1 MKVMNGISSITPS
14 RRLLLASGILTV
26 ALGLSACGSGVS
38 TADNPQ
44 TVAQNV
50 VDYAGPPPST
60 DDVQSFKINLWDNVK
75 SNNRCGS
82 CHTVGGQ
89 SPAFARTDDV
99 NMAYEAANAI
109 VDLTDPA
116 NSRMVGKVAGGHNCW
131 LDSDAACGEILTTW
145 ITAWAGETAAGG
157 GRAIELK
164 PPVIKDPGNSKNF
177 PDDPATFASTVYPLL
192 TEYCSRCH
200 VSSANS
206 PQSPYFASADVNEA
220 YAAVQSKIDLDN
232 PDDSRLVIRLLDEFH
247 NCWSDCSANGN
258 EMLEAIEAL
267 AGGIEPTQI
276 DPSLVVSKALTLY
289 DGVVASGGNRYEANV
304 VGMWEFKTGQG
315 AVAYDTS
322 GVEPALNLN
331 LSGDISWFGGWG
343 IEIKGGKAQGSTS
356 SSKKLHDMIKATGE
370 YSVEAWIVPANVTQ
384 EDARIIT
391 YSAGDMAR
399 NFSLMQRLYTY
410 EHYNR
415 SSISDGNGDPRLA
428 TNADDE
434 DLQASLQHV
443 VATYDPVEG
452 RKIYVNG
459 AYTEDM
465 DGAGGGTL
473 NDWDDTFAFV
483 IGNEASNDGQWQG
496 IVRLVAIHNRT
507 MTAEQVAQN
516 FEAGVGEKFLL
527 LFYVGDVVNV
537 PESYIMFEVSQYD
550 NYSYLFNKPVFL
562 SLDPNAS
569 PDGIPVQGMLLGIN
583 GAEAQVGQV
592 YGNMDETVSAA
603 SYTETGQVLSQL
615 GTIVGLQK
623 GPDQDEFFLSFEQL
637 GAFSNVRVEA
647 LPLAPAPPPDGDPEP
662 AIGIRTFDEINATIA
677 AITTV
682 STQQTDVKQTFEI
695 VKQQLPVVENIETFS
710 SAHQVG
716 IAQLAIEYCNA
727 LVDDNALRSAYFP
740 GFDFTAAANVA
751 FNGAAQRSLVLNPL
765 ITRTLNSNVGSQP
778 DPADTRVHLDSLID
792 TLTSCGAG
800 CPAGRTATVV
810 KAVCAAAVGSA
821 PMLVQ

>member
-1 MKVMNGISSITPS
+1 MKVMNNRSSITAS
-14 RRLLLASGILTV
+14 RRLFLATSVFAAALL
-26 ALGLSACGSGVS
+26 LGACGSGVS
-38 TADNPQ
+38 TEDNPV
-44 TVAQNV
+44 TSAPTLI
-50 VDYAGPPPST
+50 DYTGPPPGT
-60 DDVQSFKINLWDNVK
+60 DDVQAFKINLWENVK
-75 SNNRCGS
+75 ANNRCGS
-82 CHTVGGQ
+82 CHTAGGQ
-89 SPAFARTDDV
+89 MPDFARTDDV
-99 NMAYEAANAI
+99 NMAYVAANTI
-109 VDLTDPA
+109 VDLNDPGA
-116 NSRMVGKVAGGHNCW
+116 SRMVAKVAGGHNCW

-164 PPVIKDPGNSKNF
+164 APVIRDPGNSKNF
-177 PDDPATFASTVYPLL
+177 PDDSTAFATTVHPLL

-200 VSSANS
+200 TSASDS

-220 YAAVQSKIDLDN
+220 YAEVQSKIDLDN
-232 PDDSRLVIRLLDEFH
+232 PADSRLVLRLREEFH
-247 NCWSDCSANGN
+247 NCWTDCAANGA
-258 EMLEAIEAL
+258 EMLAAIEAL
-267 AGGIEPTQI
+267 AGGIEPTEI

-289 DGVVASGGNRYEANV
+289 DGIVASGGNRYEANV

-343 IEIKGGKAQGSTS
+343 IDIKSGKAQGSTA
-356 SSKKLHDMIKATGE
+356 SSKKLHDMIKSTGE
-370 YSVEAWIVPANVTQ
+370 YSVEAWVVPANVTQ
-384 EDARIIT
+384 EDARIIS

-415 SSISDGNGDPRLA
+415 SSVSDGNGDPRLA

-443 VATYDPVEG
+443 VATFDPVEG

-459 AYTEDM
+459 VYTD
-465 DGAGGGTL
+465 DPDSAGGGTL

-496 IVRLVAIHNRT
+496 IVRLIAVHNRALT
-507 MTAEQVAQN
+507 PEQIHQN

-527 LFYVGDVVNV
+527 LFYVADLVEV
-537 PESYIMFEVSQYD
+537 PEAYVMLEVSQYD
-550 NYSYLFNKPVFL
+550 NYSYLFDKPMFI
-562 SLDPNAS
+562 SLDPTAA
-569 PDGIPVQGMLLGIN
+569 PDGIPVKGMRIGIN
-583 GAEAQVGQV
+583 GAEAPVGQV
-592 YGNMDETVSAA
+592 YGNMDLTISAA
-603 SYTETGQVLSQL
+603 AYGETGQTLSQL
-615 GTIVGLQK
+615 GTIIGLQK

-647 LPLAPAPPPDGDPEP
+647 LPIAPAPPPNRDPEP
-662 AIGIRTFDEINATIA
+662 VIGIRTFDEINQTIA
-677 AITTV
+677 QITAV
-682 STQQTDVKQTFEI
+682 SPQHPEVKATYET
-695 VKQQLPVVENIETFS
+695 VKQQLPVIEDIETFS

-727 LVDDNALRSAYFP
+727 LVDDTALRANYFP
-740 GFDFTAAANVA
+740 GFDFGAVPNVA
-751 FNGAAQRSLVLNPL
+751 FNGAAQRDLVLEP
-765 ITRTLNSNVGSQP
+765 IVTRTLNTNVGSQP
-778 DPADTRVHLDSLID
+778 DPADTKVHLNSLID

-800 CPAGRTATVV
+800 CPADRTETAV
-810 KAVCAAAVGSA
+810 KAVCAAAVASA

>member
-1 MKVMNGISSITPS
+1 MKVMNSTPNVTLS
-14 RRLLLASGILTV
+14 GRLLMGAGALIATLA
-26 ALGLSACGSGVS
+26 LSACGSGVS
-38 TADNPQ
+38 TEENPR
-44 TVAQNV
+44 TTTREVI
-50 VDYAGPPPST
+50 DYAGPPPNT

-75 SNNRCGS
+75 ANNRCGS
-82 CHTVGGQ
+82 CHNEGGQ
-89 SPAFARTDDV
+89 APSFARTDNV
-99 NMAYEAANAI
+99 NTAYEEANKI
-109 VDLTDPA
+109 VDLTDPGE
-116 NSRMVGKVAGGHNCW
+116 SRMVAKVAGGHNCW

-157 GRAIELK
+157 GRTIELK
-164 PPVIKDPGNSKNF
+164 APIIKDPGNSKNF
-177 PDDPATFASTVYPLL
+177 PDNSGAFAATVYPLL

-200 VSSANS
+200 TSSANS
-206 PQSPYFASADVNEA
+206 PQSPYFASADVDEA
-220 YAAVQSKIDLDN
+220 YAAVQSKIDLDT
-232 PDDSRLVIRLLDEFH
+232 PEDSRLVIRLREEFH
-247 NCWSDCSANGN
+247 NCWSDCESDGA
-258 EMLEAIEAL
+258 EMLAAIEAL

-276 DPSLVVSKALTLY
+276 DPSLVVSKALRLY

-304 VGMWEFKTGQG
+304 IGMWEFKTGQG

-343 IEIKGGKAQGSTS
+343 IEIKGGKAQGSTA

-370 YSVEAWIVPANVTQ
+370 YSIEAWIVPANVTQ

-391 YSAGDMAR
+391 YSAGDTAR

-415 SSISDGNGDPRLA
+415 SSVSDGNGDPRLA

-443 VATYDPVEG
+443 VATFDPVEG

-459 AYTEDM
+459 AYTEDL
-465 DGAGGGTL
+465 DAAGSGTL

-483 IGNEASNDGQWQG
+483 VGNEASNDGQWQG

-507 MTAEQVAQN
+507 MTAEQIAQN

-527 LFYVGDVVNV
+527 LFYVGELVNV
-537 PESYIMFEVSQYD
+537 PEAYIMFEVSQFD
-550 NYSYLFNKPVFL
+550 NYSYLFNKPMFI

-569 PDGIPVQGMLLGIN
+569 PDGIPIKGMLLGIN

-592 YGNMDETVSAA
+592 YGNMDVTVDSAN
-603 SYTETGQVLSQL
+603 YTETGQPLSPL

-647 LPLAPAPPPDGDPEP
+647 LPIAPAPPPDSDPEP
-662 AIGIRTFDEINATIA
+662 VIGIRTFDEINSTIA

-727 LVDDNALRSAYFP
+727 LVDDNVLRAAYFP
-740 GFDFTAAANVA
+740 GFNFGESVDVA
-751 FNGAAQRSLVLNPL
+751 FNGAAQRDLVLNPL
-765 ITRTLNSNVGSQP
+765 VTRTLNTNVGSQP
-778 DPADTRVHLDSLID
+778 DPADTRAHLDNLID

-800 CPAGRTATVV
+800 CPAGRTETVV
-810 KAVCAAAVGSA
+810 KAICAAAVGSA

>member
-1 MKVMNGISSITPS
+1 M
-14 RRLLLASGILTV
+14 
-26 ALGLSACGSGVS
+26 
-38 TADNPQ
+38 
-44 TVAQNV
+44 
-50 VDYAGPPPST
+50 
-60 DDVQSFKINLWDNVK
+60 
-75 SNNRCGS
+75 
-82 CHTVGGQ
+82 
-89 SPAFARTDDV
+89 
-99 NMAYEAANAI
+99 
-109 VDLTDPA
+109 
-116 NSRMVGKVAGGHNCW
+116 
-131 LDSDAACGEILTTW
+131 
-145 ITAWAGETAAGG
+145 
-157 GRAIELK
+157 
-164 PPVIKDPGNSKNF
+164 
-177 PDDPATFASTVYPLL
+177 
-192 TEYCSRCH
+192 
-200 VSSANS
+200 
-206 PQSPYFASADVNEA
+206 
-220 YAAVQSKIDLDN
+220 
-232 PDDSRLVIRLLDEFH
+232 
-247 NCWSDCSANGN
+247 
-258 EMLEAIEAL
+258 
-267 AGGIEPTQI
+267 
-276 DPSLVVSKALTLY
+276 VSKALTLY

-343 IEIKGGKAQGSTS
+343 IEIKGGKAQGSTA

-370 YSVEAWIVPANVTQ
+370 YSIEAWVVPANVAQ

-428 TNADDE
+428 TNAADE

-443 VATYDPVEG
+443 VATFDPVEG

-465 DGAGGGTL
+465 DSAGGGTL

-483 IGNEASNDGQWQG
+483 VGNEASNDGQWQG

-507 MTAEQVAQN
+507 MTPAQVAQN

-527 LFYVGDVVNV
+527 LFYVGHVVNV

-550 NYSYLFNKPVFL
+550 NYSYLFNKPVFI

-583 GAEAQVGQV
+583 GGEAQVGQV
-592 YGNMDETVSAA
+592 YGNMDVTISAA
-603 SYTETGQVLSQL
+603 SYTETGQALSQL

-637 GAFSNVRVEA
+637 GAFSNVRIEA
-647 LPLAPAPPPDGDPEP
+647 LPLAPAPPPNGDPEP

-682 STQQTDVKQTFEI
+682 SMQQSDVKQTFEI

-727 LVDDNALRSAYFP
+727 LVDDNALRAAYFP
-740 GFDFTAAANVA
+740 GFNFGAAANVA
-751 FNGAAQRSLVLNPL
+751 FNGAAQRDLVLNPL
-765 ITRTLNSNVGSQP
+765 ITRTLNTNVGSQP

-792 TLTSCGAG
+792 TLTSCGGG

>member
-1 MKVMNGISSITPS
+1 
-14 RRLLLASGILTV
+14 
-26 ALGLSACGSGVS
+26 
-38 TADNPQ
+38 
-44 TVAQNV
+44 
-50 VDYAGPPPST
+50 
-60 DDVQSFKINLWDNVK
+60 
-75 SNNRCGS
+75 
-82 CHTVGGQ
+82 
-89 SPAFARTDDV
+89 
-99 NMAYEAANAI
+99 
-109 VDLTDPA
+109 
-116 NSRMVGKVAGGHNCW
+116 
-131 LDSDAACGEILTTW
+131 
-145 ITAWAGETAAGG
+145 
-157 GRAIELK
+157 
-164 PPVIKDPGNSKNF
+164 
-177 PDDPATFASTVYPLL
+177 
-192 TEYCSRCH
+192 
-200 VSSANS
+200 
-206 PQSPYFASADVNEA
+206 
-220 YAAVQSKIDLDN
+220 
-232 PDDSRLVIRLLDEFH
+232 
-247 NCWSDCSANGN
+247 
-258 EMLEAIEAL
+258 
-267 AGGIEPTQI
+267 
-276 DPSLVVSKALTLY
+276 
-289 DGVVASGGNRYEANV
+289 
-304 VGMWEFKTGQG
+304 
-315 AVAYDTS
+315 
-322 GVEPALNLN
+322 
-331 LSGDISWFGGWG
+331 
-343 IEIKGGKAQGSTS
+343 
-356 SSKKLHDMIKATGE
+356 
-370 YSVEAWIVPANVTQ
+370 
-384 EDARIIT
+384 
-391 YSAGDMAR
+391 
-399 NFSLMQRLYTY
+399 
-410 EHYNR
+410 
-415 SSISDGNGDPRLA
+415 
-428 TNADDE
+428 
-434 DLQASLQHV
+434 
-443 VATYDPVEG
+443 
-452 RKIYVNG
+452 
-459 AYTEDM
+459 
-465 DGAGGGTL
+465 
-473 NDWDDTFAFV
+473 
-483 IGNEASNDGQWQG
+483 
-496 IVRLVAIHNRT
+496 
-507 MTAEQVAQN
+507 
-516 FEAGVGEKFLL
+516 
-527 LFYVGDVVNV
+527 
-537 PESYIMFEVSQYD
+537 EVSQCD

>member
-1 MKVMNGISSITPS
+1 MKVMNSNPSITAS
-14 RRLLLASGILTV
+14 RRLLLASGALTV
-26 ALGLSACGSGVS
+26 ALALSACGSGVS
-38 TADNPQ
+38 TEDNPQ
-44 TVAQNV
+44 TVAPNI

-60 DDVQSFKINLWDNVK
+60 ADVQSFKIYVWDNVK
-75 SNNRCGS
+75 ANNRCGS
-82 CHTVGGQ
+82 CHIVGGQ

-99 NMAYEAANAI
+99 NMAYEAANTI

-116 NSRMVGKVAGGHNCW
+116 NSRMVSKVAGGHNCW

-164 PPVIKDPGNSKNF
+164 APVIKDPGNSKNF
-177 PDDPATFASTVYPLL
+177 PVDSSAFAATVYPLL

-200 VSSANS
+200 ISSANS
-206 PQSPYFASADVNEA
+206 PQSPYFASADVDEA
-220 YAAVQSKIDLDN
+220 YGEVQSKIDLDN
-232 PDDSRLVIRLLDEFH
+232 PDDSRLVIRLRDEFH
-247 NCWSDCSANGN
+247 NCWTDCSANGD
-258 EMLEAIEAL
+258 EMLAAIATL

-343 IEIKGGKAQGSTS
+343 IEIKGGKAQGSTA

-370 YSVEAWIVPANVTQ
+370 YSIEAWVVPANVAQ

-428 TNADDE
+428 TNAADE

-443 VATYDPVEG
+443 VATFDPVEG

-465 DGAGGGTL
+465 DSAGGGTL

-483 IGNEASNDGQWQG
+483 VGNEASNDGQWQG

-507 MTAEQVAQN
+507 MTPAQVAQN

-527 LFYVGDVVNV
+527 LFYVGHVVNV

-550 NYSYLFNKPVFL
+550 NYSYLFNKPVFI

-583 GAEAQVGQV
+583 GGEAQVGQV
-592 YGNMDETVSAA
+592 YGNMDVTISAA
-603 SYTETGQVLSQL
+603 SYTETGQALSQL

-637 GAFSNVRVEA
+637 GAFSNVRIEA
-647 LPLAPAPPPDGDPEP
+647 LPLAPAPPPNGDPEP

-682 STQQTDVKQTFEI
+682 SMQQSDVKQTFEI

-727 LVDDNALRSAYFP
+727 LVDDNALRAAYFP
-740 GFDFTAAANVA
+740 GFNFGAAANVA
-751 FNGAAQRSLVLNPL
+751 FNGAAQRDLVLNPL
-765 ITRTLNSNVGSQP
+765 ITRTLNTNVGSQP
-778 DPADTRVHLDSLID
+778 DPADTRVHLDSLIN
-792 TLTSCGAG
+792 TLTSCGGG

>member
-1 MKVMNGISSITPS
+1 MKVMNSISSITPS
-14 RRLLLASGILTV
+14 RRLLLASGMLTV

-38 TADNPQ
+38 TEDNPQ
-44 TVAQNV
+44 SVAPNV

-99 NMAYEAANAI
+99 NMAYEAANAV

-116 NSRMVGKVAGGHNCW
+116 NSRMVEKVAGGHNCW

-177 PDDPATFASTVYPLL
+177 PDDSAAFASTVYPLL

-232 PDDSRLVIRLLDEFH
+232 PDDSRLVIRLLNEFH

-356 SSKKLHDMIKATGE
+356 TSKKLHDMIKATGE
-370 YSVEAWIVPANVTQ
+370 YSVEAWVVPANVTQ

-465 DGAGGGTL
+465 DSTGGGTL

-569 PDGIPVQGMLLGIN
+569 PDGIPVKGMLLGIN

-662 AIGIRTFDEINATIA
+662 AIGIRTFDEINATIST
-677 AITTV
+677 ITTV
-682 STQQTDVKQTFEI
+682 STQQADVKQTFEI

-740 GFDFTAAANVA
+740 GFDFAAAANVA

-792 TLTSCGAG
+792 TLTSCGGG

>member
-1 MKVMNGISSITPS
+1 MKVMNSISSITPS

-38 TADNPQ
+38 TEDNPQ

-116 NSRMVGKVAGGHNCW
+116 NSRMVGKVADGHNCW

-177 PDDPATFASTVYPLL
+177 PDDSAAFASTVYPLL

-232 PDDSRLVIRLLDEFH
+232 PDDSRLVIRLLNEFH

-258 EMLEAIEAL
+258 EMLGAIEAL

-356 SSKKLHDMIKATGE
+356 TSKKLHDMIKATGE

-459 AYTEDM
+459 AFTEDM
-465 DGAGGGTL
+465 DSAGGGTL

-483 IGNEASNDGQWQG
+483 LGNEASNDGQWQG

-569 PDGIPVQGMLLGIN
+569 PDGIPVEGMLLGIN

>member
-1 MKVMNGISSITPS
+1 MKVMNSNPSITAS
-14 RRLLLASGILTV
+14 RRLLLASGALTV
-26 ALGLSACGSGVS
+26 ALALSACGSGVS
-38 TADNPQ
+38 TEDNPQ
-44 TVAQNV
+44 TVAPNI

-60 DDVQSFKINLWDNVK
+60 ADVQSFKIYVWDNVK
-75 SNNRCGS
+75 ANNRCGS
-82 CHTVGGQ
+82 CHIVGGQ

-99 NMAYEAANAI
+99 NMAYEAANTI

-116 NSRMVGKVAGGHNCW
+116 NSRMVSKVAGGHNCW

-164 PPVIKDPGNSKNF
+164 APVIKDPGNSKNF
-177 PDDPATFASTVYPLL
+177 PVDSSAFAATVYPLL

-200 VSSANS
+200 ISSANS
-206 PQSPYFASADVNEA
+206 PQSPYFASADVDEA
-220 YAAVQSKIDLDN
+220 YGEVQSKIDLDN
-232 PDDSRLVIRLLDEFH
+232 PDDSRLVIRLRDEFH
-247 NCWSDCSANGN
+247 NCWTDCSANGD
-258 EMLEAIEAL
+258 EMLAAIATL

-304 VGMWEFKTGQG
+304 VAMWEFKTGQG

-343 IEIKGGKAQGSTS
+343 IEIKGGKAQGSTA

-370 YSVEAWIVPANVTQ
+370 YSIEAWVVPANVAQ

-428 TNADDE
+428 TNAADE

-443 VATYDPVEG
+443 VATFDPVEG

-465 DGAGGGTL
+465 DSAGGGTL

-483 IGNEASNDGQWQG
+483 VGNEASNDGQWQG

-507 MTAEQVAQN
+507 MTPAQVAQN

-527 LFYVGDVVNV
+527 LFYVGHVVNV

-550 NYSYLFNKPVFL
+550 NYSYLFNKPVFI

-583 GAEAQVGQV
+583 GGEAQVGQV
-592 YGNMDETVSAA
+592 YGNMDVTISAA
-603 SYTETGQVLSQL
+603 SYTETGQALSQL

-637 GAFSNVRVEA
+637 GAFSNVRIEA
-647 LPLAPAPPPDGDPEP
+647 LPLAPAPPPNGDPEP

-682 STQQTDVKQTFEI
+682 SMQQSDVKQTFEI

-727 LVDDNALRSAYFP
+727 LVDDNALRAAYFP
-740 GFDFTAAANVA
+740 GFNFGAAANVA
-751 FNGAAQRSLVLNPL
+751 FNGAAQRDLVLNPL
-765 ITRTLNSNVGSQP
+765 ITRTLNTNVGSQP
-778 DPADTRVHLDSLID
+778 DPADTRVHLDSLIN
-792 TLTSCGAG
+792 TLTSCGGG

>member
-1 MKVMNGISSITPS
+1 MKVMNSISSITTS

-38 TADNPQ
+38 TEDNPQ
-44 TVAQNV
+44 TVAQDV

-82 CHTVGGQ
+82 CHSVGGQ

-177 PDDPATFASTVYPLL
+177 PDDSAAFASTVYPLL

-232 PDDSRLVIRLLDEFH
+232 PDDSRLVIRLLNEFH

-356 SSKKLHDMIKATGE
+356 TSKKLHDMIKATGE

-465 DGAGGGTL
+465 DSAGGGTL

-569 PDGIPVQGMLLGIN
+569 PDGIPVKGMLLGIN
-583 GAEAQVGQV
+583 GGEAQVGQV

-740 GFDFTAAANVA
+740 GFDFAAAANAA

-800 CPAGRTATVV
+800 CPAGRTETVV

-821 PMLVQ
+821 PMFVQ

>member
-1 MKVMNGISSITPS
+1 MKVMNSISSITPS

-38 TADNPQ
+38 TEDNPQ
-44 TVAQNV
+44 SVAPNV

-75 SNNRCGS
+75 TNNRCGS

-99 NMAYEAANAI
+99 NMAYEAANAV

-116 NSRMVGKVAGGHNCW
+116 NSRMVEKVAGGHNCW

-177 PDDPATFASTVYPLL
+177 PDDSAAFASTVYPLL

-232 PDDSRLVIRLLDEFH
+232 PDDSRLVIRLLNEFH

-356 SSKKLHDMIKATGE
+356 TSKKLHDMIKATGE

-465 DGAGGGTL
+465 DSTGGGTL

-569 PDGIPVQGMLLGIN
+569 PDGIPVKGMLLGIN

-662 AIGIRTFDEINATIA
+662 AIGIRTFDEINATIST
-677 AITTV
+677 ITTV
-682 STQQTDVKQTFEI
+682 STQQADVKQTFEI

-740 GFDFTAAANVA
+740 GFDFAAAANVA